1 MKKLSQLILL
11 IIPLLLGFNMASPFQ
26 EGTIGTQ
33 PFINEHVNITHE
45 NILIKIDEDFYFAD
59 YEIEYYI
66 MAEEDGIKIPLLFY
80 ASDYYDG
87 FIIEIDGNA
96 IELKTVDTLWD
107 TDDNNQFKEFLYL
120 YDTIN
125 NEIKDES
132 FENHEQVN
140 KDDLLYFET
149 DLSKGEHK
157 IVVKYRATRWREDE
171 GWVKK
176 SSFRYSLAPAKYWK
190 SFGNLNITIDASAFE
205 HKITSNLDNEPTDGD
220 INNIATWVFMGL
232 PTDVLE
238 ITYNPKVDKLTQT
251 IIDFTPFNIALV
263 LSMFLV
269 VFQLFRMNRSRRL
282 NTKRWFSK
290 AAVLGGIA
298 IPIFFIS
305 TTIAI
310 GLILE
315 NSMDEA
321 SGRTNYGYLFLLFLM
336 PLYGFVY
343 LIISI
348 IVDQI
353 LRLIHKKNLN
363 K

>member
-1 MKKLSQLILL
+1 
-11 IIPLLLGFNMASPFQ
+11 MASPFQ

-66 MAEEDGIKIPLLFY
+66 TAEEDGIKIPLLFY
-80 ASDYYDG
+80 ASDYYDE
-87 FIIEIDGNA
+87 FTVEIDGNP
-96 IELKTVDTLWD
+96 IDLKEVDTLWD
-107 TDDNNQFKEFLYL
+107 TDDNEQFEDFSYL

-125 NEIKDES
+125 NEIKDEA

-149 DLSKGEHK
+149 DINKGEHIIK
-157 IVVKYRATRWREDE
+157 VKYKATRWTEE
-171 GWVKK
+171 SEWVKK

-205 HKITSNLDNEPTDGD
+205 HEITSNLDKEPTDGD

-232 PTDVLE
+232 PTNVLE

-263 LSMFLV
+263 LSSFLV
-269 VFQLFRMNRSRRL
+269 VFQFFRMNRSRKQ
-282 NTKRWFSK
+282 NPKRWFSK
-290 AAVLGGIA
+290 AAVLGGIV

-305 TTIAI
+305 TTIGI

-315 NSMDEA
+315 NFIDDA
-321 SGRTNYGYLFLLFLM
+321 SGRTNYGYFFLLFLM

-348 IVDQI
+348 IADQI
-353 LRLIHKKNLN
+353 LRLIYRTTISS
-363 K
+363 